1 MDVHDLRSVG
11 PLAVIVIGVSS
22 SGKSTLAAAPA
33 GAIGADAPP
42 SDAACEQVITWLK
55 AHG

>member
-1 MDVHDLRSVG
+1 MDAHDLRSVG

-33 GAIGADAPP
+33 GAIGAGAP